1 MLDGPHWACINPC
14 ISVSEFVLML
24 DKIRGLVA
32 ATGTANLPADPTG
45 TLGAS
50 KVWHVVMRSDFA
62 YACLACNKVHSAR

>member
-24 DKIRGLVA
+24 DKIRGIVA
-32 ATGTANLPADPTG
+32 TTGTANLTADP

-50 KVWHVVMRSDFA
+50 KYNMS
-62 YACLACNKVHSAR
+62 